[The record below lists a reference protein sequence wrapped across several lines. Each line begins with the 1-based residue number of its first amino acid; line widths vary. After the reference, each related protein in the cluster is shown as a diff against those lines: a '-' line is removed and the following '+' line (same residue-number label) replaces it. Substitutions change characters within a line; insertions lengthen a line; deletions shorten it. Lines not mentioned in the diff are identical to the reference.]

1 MLPPPEVMD
10 PLSDVLAL
18 LKPRSHMAGG
28 FDVGEPW
35 SIRFGRYEGV
45 KCYAVVAG
53 ACWLSIEGAEAPT
66 RLKTGDY
73 FILPR
78 GQPFRLA
85 SDLEATPTEAKA
97 IFTCASNGAL
107 RLVNGGGDCMIA
119 GGHFTLDGNHAGLLL
134 GGLPAVVHIRQ
145 EADKAKLR
153 WCLDQMRH
161 ELREPRPGGSL
172 IVQQLATMML
182 VQTLRLHLGDSSK
195 DAVGWMFALADTR
208 LGAAIGAVHADPA
221 RRWTLQALAER
232 AGMSRSTFALKFK
245 QKVGKSA
252 MDYVTQWRMR
262 LAADRLANARN
273 PVSVIAQS
281 LGYESES
288 AFSVAFKRTMGCSPR
303 QFARGDDTRAA
314 ASAVAA

>member
-1 MLPPPEVMD
+1 MPPPSEVMD

-18 LKPRSHMAGG
+18 MKPRSHMAGG
-28 FDVGEPW
+28 FDAGGAW

-53 ACWLSIEGAEAPT
+53 ACWLEIEGGDAPT
-66 RLKTGDY
+66 RLKTGDH

-85 SDLEATPTEAKA
+85 SDLEATPTEARS

-107 RLVNGGGDCMIA
+107 RLVNGGGDCLIA
-119 GGHFTLDGNHAGLLL
+119 GGHFALDGNHAGLLL
-134 GGLPAVVHIRQ
+134 GVLPPIVHIRQ

-172 IVQQLATMML
+172 VVQQLATMML
-182 VQTLRLHLGDSSK
+182 VQTLRLHLADGSK
-195 DAVGWMFALADTR
+195 DAVGWMFALADKR
-208 LGAAIGAVHADPA
+208 FGAAIGAVHADPA

-232 AGMSRSTFALKFK
+232 AGMSRSTFALRFK
-245 QKVGKSA
+245 EKVGKSP
-252 MDYVTQWRMR
+252 MEYVTQWRMR
-262 LAADRLANARN
+262 LAADRLVNARD
-273 PVSVIAQS
+273 PVSVVALS

-303 QFARGDDTRAA
+303 QFARGDDKRAA
-314 ASAVAA
+314 PTAAAA

>member
-1 MLPPPEVMD
+1 MD

-53 ACWLSIEGAEAPT
+53 VCWLDIEGGDEPT
-66 RLKTGDY
+66 WLKTGDY

-85 SDLEATPTEAKA
+85 SDLEATPTEARS
-97 IFTCASNGAL
+97 IFTSPPNGGL
-107 RLVNGGGDCMIA
+107 RRVNGGGDCMIA
-119 GGHFTLDGNHAGLLL
+119 GGHFALDGNHAGLLL
-134 GGLPAVVHIRQ
+134 SALPPVVHIRQ
-145 EADKAKLR
+145 EADKTKLR

-161 ELREPRPGGSL
+161 ELSEPRPGGSL
-172 IVQQLATMML
+172 VVQQLATMML
-182 VQTLRLHLGDSSK
+182 VQALRLHLADGSK
-195 DAVGWMFALADTR
+195 DGVGWMFALADKR
-208 LGAAIGAVHADPA
+208 LGAAIGVVHADPSH
-221 RRWTLQALAER
+221 RWTLQALAER

-245 QKVGKSA
+245 QKVGKSP
-252 MDYVTQWRMR
+252 MEYVTQWRMR
-262 LAADRLANARN
+262 LAADRLANARD
-273 PVSVIAQS
+273 PVSVVALS

-303 QFARGDDTRAA
+303 QFARGGEKRVAPNAA
-314 ASAVAA
+314 AA

>member
-1 MLPPPEVMD
+1 MD

-53 ACWLSIEGAEAPT
+53 ACWLDIEGGDEPT
-66 RLKTGDY
+66 WLKTGDY

-85 SDLEATPTEAKA
+85 SDLEAAPTEARS
-97 IFTCASNGAL
+97 IFTSPPNGGL
-107 RLVNGGGDCMIA
+107 RRVNGGGDCMIA
-119 GGHFTLDGNHAGLLL
+119 GGHFALDGNHAGLLL
-134 GGLPAVVHIRQ
+134 SALPPVVHIRQ

-161 ELREPRPGGSL
+161 ELSEPRPGGSL
-172 IVQQLATMML
+172 VVQQLATMML
-182 VQTLRLHLGDSSK
+182 VQALRLHLADGSK
-195 DAVGWMFALADTR
+195 EGVGWMFALADKR
-208 LGAAIGAVHADPA
+208 LGAAIGVVHADPA
-221 RRWTLQALAER
+221 RRWTLQTLAER

-245 QKVGKSA
+245 QKVGKSP
-252 MDYVTQWRMR
+252 MEYVTQWRMR
-262 LAADRLANARN
+262 LAADRLVNARD
-273 PVSVIAQS
+273 PVSVVALS

-288 AFSVAFKRTMGCSPR
+288 AFCVAFKRTMGCSPR
-303 QFARGDDTRAA
+303 QFARGGEMRVAPSAA
-314 ASAVAA
+314 AA

>member
-1 MLPPPEVMD
+1 MAPPSEVMD

-18 LKPRSHMAGG
+18 LKPRSSMAGG
-28 FDVGEPW
+28 FDVGGAW
-35 SIRFGRYEGV
+35 SIRFGRYDGV

-53 ACWLSIEGAEAPT
+53 ACWLALEGGDPPT

-85 SDLEATPTEAKA
+85 TDLAVTPVEAKS
-97 IFTCASNGAL
+97 IFASPSNGAL
-107 RLVNGGGDCMIA
+107 RRINGGGDCMIA
-119 GGHFTLDGNHAGLLL
+119 GGHFALDGNHAGLLL
-134 GGLPAVVHIRQ
+134 GVLPPVVHIGQ

-153 WCLDQMRH
+153 WCLEQMRH

-172 IVQQLATMML
+172 ILQHLATMML
-182 VQTLRLHLGDSSK
+182 VQALRLHLDDASK
-195 DAVGWMFALADTR
+195 DGVGWMFALADRR

-245 QKVGKSA
+245 QKVGA
-252 MDYVTQWRMR
+252 APMDYVTQWRMR
-262 LAADRLANARN
+262 LAADRLANARD
-273 PVSVIAQS
+273 PVSVVAQS

-288 AFSVAFKRTMGCSPR
+288 AFSAAFKRTMGRSPR
-303 QFARGDDTRAA
+303 QYAREDEKRVA
-314 ASAVAA
+314 ASAAAA

>member
-1 MLPPPEVMD
+1 MD

-53 ACWLSIEGAEAPT
+53 ACWLEIEGGDEPT

-85 SDLEATPTEAKA
+85 SDLEATPTEARS
-97 IFTCASNGAL
+97 IFTSPSNGAL

-119 GGHFTLDGNHAGLLL
+119 GGHFALDGNHAGLLL
-134 GGLPAVVHIRQ
+134 SVLPPVVHIRQ

-172 IVQQLATMML
+172 VVQQLATMML
-182 VQTLRLHLGDSSK
+182 VQALRLHLADGSK
-195 DAVGWMFALADTR
+195 DGVGWMFALADKR
-208 LGAAIGAVHADPA
+208 LGAAIGAIHADPA
-221 RRWTLQALAER
+221 HRWTLQALAER
-232 AGMSRSTFALKFK
+232 AGMSRSTFALRFK
-245 QKVGKSA
+245 QKVGKSP
-252 MDYVTQWRMR
+252 MEYVTQWRMR
-262 LAADRLANARN
+262 LAADRLANARD
-273 PVSVIAQS
+273 PVSVVALS

-288 AFSVAFKRTMGCSPR
+288 AFSVAFKRAMGCSPR
-303 QFARGDDTRAA
+303 RYARGEEKRVAP
-314 ASAVAA
+314 SAVAA

>member
-1 MLPPPEVMD
+1 MD

-53 ACWLSIEGAEAPT
+53 ACWLEIEGGDEPT

-85 SDLEATPTEAKA
+85 SDLEATPVEARS

-119 GGHFTLDGNHAGLLL
+119 GGHFALDGNHAGLLL
-134 GGLPAVVHIRQ
+134 GVLPPVVHIRQ

-153 WCLDQMRH
+153 WCLDQMRQ

-172 IVQQLATMML
+172 VVQQLATMML
-182 VQTLRLHLGDSSK
+182 VQTLRLHLADGSK
-195 DAVGWMFALADTR
+195 DGVGWMFALADKR
-208 LGAAIGAVHADPA
+208 LGAAIGAIHAEPA
-221 RRWTLQALAER
+221 RRWTLQALAEH
-232 AGMSRSTFALKFK
+232 AGMSRSTFALRFK
-245 QKVGKSA
+245 QKVGKSP

-262 LAADRLANARN
+262 LAADRLANASD
-273 PVSVIAQS
+273 PVSVVALS

-303 QFARGDDTRAA
+303 RYARGGEKRAA
-314 ASAVAA
+314 PGAAAA

>member
-1 MLPPPEVMD
+1 MD

-28 FDVGEPW
+28 FDVGGAW
-35 SIRFGRYEGV
+35 SIRFDRYEGV

-53 ACWLSIEGAEAPT
+53 ACWLKIEGGGEPT

-85 SDLEATPTEAKA
+85 SDLEATPTEARS
-97 IFTCASNGAL
+97 IFTSPSNGGL
-107 RLVNGGGDCMIA
+107 RRFNGGGDCMIA
-119 GGHFTLDGNHAGLLL
+119 GGHFALDGNHAGLLL
-134 GGLPAVVHIRQ
+134 GVLPPVVHIRLD
-145 EADKAKLR
+145 ADKAKLR

-161 ELREPRPGGSL
+161 ELSEPRPGGSL
-172 IVQQLATMML
+172 VVQQLATMML
-182 VQTLRLHLGDSSK
+182 VQALRLHLADGSK
-195 DAVGWMFALADTR
+195 DGVGWMFALADKR

-245 QKVGKSA
+245 QKVGKSP
-252 MDYVTQWRMR
+252 MEYVTQWRMR
-262 LAADRLANARN
+262 LAADRLANARD
-273 PVSVIAQS
+273 PVSVVARS

-288 AFSVAFKRTMGCSPR
+288 AFSVAFKRTTGCSPR
-303 QFARGDDTRAA
+303 QFARSGQQRVAPSAA
-314 ASAVAA
+314 AA

>member
-1 MLPPPEVMD
+1 MD

-53 ACWLSIEGAEAPT
+53 ACWLDIEGGDEPT
-66 RLKTGDY
+66 WLKTGDY

-85 SDLEATPTEAKA
+85 SDLEATPTEARS
-97 IFTCASNGAL
+97 IFTSPPNGGL
-107 RLVNGGGDCMIA
+107 RRVNGGGDCMIA
-119 GGHFTLDGNHAGLLL
+119 GGHFALDGNHAGLLL
-134 GGLPAVVHIRQ
+134 SALPPVVHIRQ

-161 ELREPRPGGSL
+161 ELSEPRPGGSL
-172 IVQQLATMML
+172 VVQQLATMML
-182 VQTLRLHLGDSSK
+182 VQALRLHLADGSK
-195 DAVGWMFALADTR
+195 EGVGWMFALADKR
-208 LGAAIGAVHADPA
+208 LGAAIGVVHADPA
-221 RRWTLQALAER
+221 RRWTLQTLAER

-245 QKVGKSA
+245 QKVGKSP
-252 MDYVTQWRMR
+252 MEYVTQWRMR
-262 LAADRLANARN
+262 LAADRLVNARD
-273 PVSVIAQS
+273 PVSVVALS

-288 AFSVAFKRTMGCSPR
+288 AFCVAFKRTMGCSPR
-303 QFARGDDTRAA
+303 QFARGGEMRVAPSAA
-314 ASAVAA
+314 AA

>member
-1 MLPPPEVMD
+1 MLPPSDVMD

-28 FDVGEPW
+28 FDVGGAW
-35 SIRFGRYEGV
+35 SIRFDRYEGV

-53 ACWLSIEGAEAPT
+53 ACWVEIEGGDGPT

-78 GQPFRLA
+78 GLPFRLA
-85 SDLEATPTEAKA
+85 SDLAATPIEARS
-97 IFTCASNGAL
+97 IFASPSNGAL
-107 RLVNGGGDCMIA
+107 RRINGGGDCMIA
-119 GGHFTLDGNHAGLLL
+119 GGHFALDGNHAGLLL
-134 GGLPAVVHIRQ
+134 SVLPPVVHIRQ

-161 ELREPRPGGSL
+161 EFSEPRPGGSL
-172 IVQQLATMML
+172 VVQQLATMML
-182 VQTLRLHLGDSSK
+182 VQALRLHLADGSK
-195 DAVGWMFALADTR
+195 DGVGWMFALADKR
-208 LGAAIGAVHADPA
+208 LGAAIGAIHADPA

-245 QKVGKSA
+245 QKVGKSP
-252 MDYVTQWRMR
+252 MEYVAQWRMR
-262 LAADRLANARN
+262 LAADRLANARD
-273 PVSVIAQS
+273 PVSVVALS

-288 AFSVAFKRTMGCSPR
+288 AFGAAFKRTMGCSPR
-303 QFARGDDTRAA
+303 QYARGDEKRVAPSAA
-314 ASAVAA
+314 AA